1 MGWMF
6 VKLLKE
12 SGRLSNLPHPNTPKI
27 GRFVRSQGNLATSP
41 IYCTLQVHVVEV
53 QHPKQDLAASPSSDT
68 KTDPCGRDRSMWW
81 RFIILSKDLAA
92 SPSFDIKT
100 NPCSRDRS
108 CGGGLSSY
116 PRNLTACPGSAPKQV
131 QPVQNLA
138 PIQVHVMEGCRF
150 TKST

>member
-1 MGWMF
+1 MSSY
-6 VKLLKE
+6 LRNLAD
-12 SGRLSNLPHPNTPKI
+12 SNLPHPNRRKI

-100 NPCSRDRS
+100 NPCGRDRS
-108 CGGGLSSY
+108 MWS
-116 PRNLTACPGSAPKQV
+116 R
-131 QPVQNLA
+131 
-138 PIQVHVMEGCRF
+138 R
-150 TKST
+150 